1 MFLFTQI
8 QLYDHPSV
16 FGVTELL
23 IAIAAEF
30 SVCLCYIAAQRLLKL
45 LRNAA
50 PRDHI
55 APAGVPHRVFASV
68 DKSLK
73 HMSRNKILSTRK

>member
-1 MFLFTQI
+1 MLLFAQM
-8 QLYDHPSV
+8 QLHDHPSV
-16 FGVTELL
+16 FGVAEFL

-45 LRNAA
+45 LRDAA
-50 PRDHI
+50 SRDHI

-73 HMSRNKILSTRK
+73 RMSRNKILGTRK